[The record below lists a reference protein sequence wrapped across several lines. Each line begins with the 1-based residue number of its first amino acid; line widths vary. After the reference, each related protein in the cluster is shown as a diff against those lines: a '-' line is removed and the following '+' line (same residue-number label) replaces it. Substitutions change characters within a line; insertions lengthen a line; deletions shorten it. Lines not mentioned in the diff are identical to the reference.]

1 LEQLNSK
8 ASTTV
13 KLDNQEKTADSAY
26 DNGLVTAQNW
36 DSAFSSAAQSSAE
49 FARTAIANMQ
59 AVANNDAGAVTGG
72 NNFGVKYTGSSG
84 VSQEA
89 AVLQD
94 T

>member
-1 LEQLNSK
+1 
-8 ASTTV
+8 
-13 KLDNQEKTADSAY
+13 
-26 DNGLVTAQNW
+26 
-36 DSAFSSAAQSSAE
+36 
-49 FARTAIANMQ
+49 MQ